1 MSLTLSTL
9 IFLLSS
15 ISLDIDRR
23 GSLNLRNSDA
33 WLFNACAIS
42 CLVLNTFSISLV
54 LCNSS
59 INKSLKYCSL
69 AAYGKELS
77 ALSIFLLLIDIN
89 SCFFI
94 FSHHKE

>member
-9 IFLLSS
+9 IFIKFYLFIL
-15 ISLDIDRR
+15 IHEA
-23 GSLNLRNSDA
+23 LNLRKSDA

-89 SCFFI
+89 SCFLIDF
-94 FSHHKE
+94 